1 MISIIRKQT
10 FTTKLIVAC
19 VALAV
24 MLLMSIL
31 LGASNTTMND
41 IWLALFSK
49 HSTESATIIHDIRLP
64 REIGAVFVGAAL
76 AVSGAIMQALT
87 DRKSTRLNSSHV
99 SISYAVFCLKKKN
112 ITRRECR

>member
-24 MLLMSIL
+24 MLLISIL

-41 IWLALFSK
+41 IWIALFSK
-49 HSTESATIIHDIRLP
+49 NSTESATIIHDIRLQ
-64 REIGAVFVGAAL
+64 REIGAVFVGAEL
-76 AVSGAIMQALT
+76 AVSSAIMQVLL
-87 DRKSTRLNSSHV
+87 RNP
-99 SISYAVFCLKKKN
+99 YAVPWLLGLTTIAYDSLACT
-112 ITRRECR
+112 IT